1 MLWLDSLI
9 WWGLF
14 WRHLVFFF
22 PAYAIVVFIEGLVGL
37 GQTRIITALSG
48 VIASVPIQ
56 IYAVGA
62 VLHREFRG
70 FSIRLVAS
78 PR

>member
-56 IYAVGA
+56 I
-62 VLHREFRG
+62 
-70 FSIRLVAS
+70 
-78 PR
+78 